1 MAFAELFTDIA
12 TRLFGPGAPPDADQA
27 LVDDA
32 IEAIVDAVDPRI
44 RAERS
49 YRRKLAP
56 GVRRTLEHMRAIGR
70 RLPAP
75 IALSPASWR
84 SEPLLRCCFARPEQL
99 RELLGRSRELYR
111 FFDANPG
118 CDEAHAL
125 LALGRDERTVLAPAL
140 VGGELRQDVQQ
151 VVVSFDRRRLIA
163 PAADALGCRREVGA
177 AILRRMAALA
187 LQGMVGK
194 ERRVKDLEERKGI
207 LATRLRMLHL
217 RRDGVQRA
225 MQDEGEDEAGDPALE
240 IAQLESALQATVDE
254 FVAAKA
260 SLATLEG
267 IIDNVRRI
275 FEAPEKVL
283 GLETVELRLSG
294 TGVRVEAGSGEAA
307 TELRLQELFIGEGL
321 RGVIAFVRCARQDMP
336 PPDEAIRRAERTL
349 L

>member
-12 TRLFGPGAPPDADQA
+12 PRLFGSAAPPDADQA

-56 GVRRTLEHMRAIGR
+56 GVRRTIEHMRAIGQ

-75 IALSPASWR
+75 IVLSPANWR
-84 SEPLLRCCFARPEQL
+84 SEPLLRCCFARPEQV

-111 FFDANPG
+111 FFDANAG
-118 CDEAHAL
+118 CAEAHAL

-225 MQDEGEDEAGDPALE
+225 MQGEDEAGDPALE

-307 TELRLQELFIGEGL
+307 TDLQLQELFIGEGL
-321 RGVIAFVRCARQDMP
+321 RGVIAFVRCAREDMP
-336 PPDEAIRRAERTL
+336 PPDEAIRRVERTL